1 MAGLWAFTE
10 RDYAT
15 ALRNWKPLAEQGEV
29 EAQDNL
35 GLMYEEGY
43 GVLQDYAEAVRWYRL
58 AGSSNNLGRMYEQ
71 GHGVAQDYAEASRL
85 YRLAAERKNSLAQYN
100 LGRMY
105 EQGHGVAQSYVKA
118 HMWYNIAAEK
128 YPPLAPESRQRL
140 ANLMTTA
147 DISEA
152 QRRARVCV
160 ESNYQ
165 DCD

>member
-1 MAGLWAFTE
+1 MRTKAIFAAMLLVLAPLPSVAQDFMAGLWAFTE

-71 GHGVAQDYAEASRL
+71 GHGVAQ
-85 YRLAAERKNSLAQYN
+85 
-100 LGRMY
+100 
-105 EQGHGVAQSYVKA
+105 SYVKA